1 MGNVNNSALYNIG
14 YGLYVV
20 TVNDGQKDSGCIVN
34 TVIQLTSSPLQVSVT
49 VNKSNYTHD
58 VIAEKGI
65 LNVNCIST
73 RAPFALFENFG
84 FKSGRDSNKFENISF
99 RRSENGLAV
108 LDKSVNAFMSLMV
121 TRTLDLGTHTMFI
134 CTVTEADVLSKDE
147 SMTYAYYHKNVKPK
161 PQQKLEPV
169 KGYICTICGYVY
181 EGEEFPEGFQCPICK
196 HGPEDFEPN
205 E

>member
-1 MGNVNNSALYNIG
+1 MGNINNSALYNIG

-20 TVNDGQKDSGCIVN
+20 SVNDGNKDSGCIVN
-34 TVIQLTSSPLQVSVT
+34 TVIQVTSTPLQVSVT

-65 LNVNCIST
+65 LNVNCLSVK
-73 RAPFALFENFG
+73 APFSVFENFG
-84 FKSGRDSNKFENISF
+84 FKSGRDADKFEKVSF
-99 RRSENGLAV
+99 KRSENGLAV
-108 LDKSVNAFMSLMV
+108 LNNYINSYMSLMV

-134 CTVTEADVLSKDE
+134 CTVTEADVLTKDE
-147 SMTYAYYHKNVKPK
+147 SMTYTYYHKNVKPK

-169 KGYICTICGYVY
+169 KGYICKICGYVY
-181 EGEEFPEGFQCPICK
+181 EGETLPEGFTCPLCK
-196 HGPEDFEPN
+196 HGAEDFEPI

>member
-1 MGNVNNSALYNIG
+1 MANINNSALYNIG

-20 TVNDGQKDSGCIVN
+20 TVNDGNRDSGCIVN

-65 LNVNCIST
+65 LNVNCLSV

-84 FKSGRDSNKFENISF
+84 FKSGRDSDKFANISF
-99 RRSENGLAV
+99 NRSENGLAV
-108 LDKSVNAFMSLMV
+108 LDKCVNAFMSLMV

-134 CTVTEADVLSKDE
+134 CTVTEAEVLSTDE